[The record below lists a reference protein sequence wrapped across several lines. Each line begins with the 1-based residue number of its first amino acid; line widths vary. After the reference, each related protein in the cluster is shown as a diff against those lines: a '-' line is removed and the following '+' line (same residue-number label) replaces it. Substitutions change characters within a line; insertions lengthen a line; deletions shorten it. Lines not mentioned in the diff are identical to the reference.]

1 MAQYL
6 ANPIYDSAFKYMMQ
20 NERSATLL
28 LSSLLQRE
36 ITKLDIIANDTPVIE
51 EKSGVRIL
59 RLDFAATVINPDTN
73 DSEVI
78 TIELQKSYLDTEI
91 MRFRTYLGRKYADPN
106 IAETTYEK
114 SWRKNPDTKK
124 FEYVDVEKK
133 KPLHIVA
140 IYILGHTFQE
150 IEIPKPIIYNFSNP
164 VGIESEPIA
173 DVMKSHF
180 FRSLTHDTIIVQIP
194 YLKKNAKTKVE
205 QMLEA
210 FCQDYTSS
218 QSPQLLEMNIADKPQ
233 DFQELVRPLVYAVA
247 DSEVRKVMDI
257 EDEMS
262 AYFQNYKSVTD
273 EVEVLKEMAEEYKG
287 KVEEYKGQAEEYKG
301 QAEEYKG
308 QAEEYKGQAEEY
320 KGQAEEY
327 KEKLQEK
334 EAQIIASM
342 KTMLSFGIPV
352 EKIAESFN
360 KEVNEVKQMLG
371 I

>member
-36 ITKLDIIANDTPVIE
+36 ITKLDIIANDTPIIE

-59 RLDFAATVINPDTN
+59 RLDFAATVVNPVTK

-233 DFQELVRPLVYAVA
+233 EFQELVRPLVYAVA

-301 QAEEYKG
+301 QAEEYK
-308 QAEEYKGQAEEY
+308 
-320 KGQAEEY
+320 
-327 KEKLQEK
+327 EKLQEK
-334 EAQIIASM
+334 EAQIVSSM

-360 KEVNEVKQMLG
+360 KKVNEVKQMLG

>member
-1 MAQYL
+1 MAQYI

-20 NERSATLL
+20 NEKSATLL
-28 LSSLLQRE
+28 LSALLQRK
-36 ITKLDIIANDTPVIE
+36 ITDLKIIANDTPVIE

-59 RLDFAATVINPDTN
+59 RLDFAATVVNPVTN
-73 DSEVI
+73 ENELI

-91 MRFRTYLGRKYADPN
+91 MRFRTYLANKYSDPN
-106 IAETTYEK
+106 NAET
-114 SWRKNPDTKK
+114 
-124 FEYVDVEKK
+124 
-133 KPLHIVA
+133 VA

-150 IEIPKPIIYNFSNP
+150 IEIKKPVIYNYANL
-164 VGIESEPIA
+164 
-173 DVMKSHF
+173 
-180 FRSLTHDTIIVQIP
+180 RSLTHDTIIVQIP
-194 YLKKNAKTKVE
+194 YLKKNAQTKVE

-233 DFQELVRPLVYAVA
+233 DFQELVRPLIYAVA

-273 EVEVLKEMAEEYKG
+273 EVEVFKEMAEEYKG

-301 QAEEYKG
+301 KV
-308 QAEEYKGQAEEY
+308 EEYKGQAEEY

-334 EAQIIASM
+334 EAQIVSSM

>member
-59 RLDFAATVINPDTN
+59 RLDFAATVINPDTK

-106 IAETTYEK
+106 IAETVYEK
-114 SWRKNPDTKK
+114 SWRKNPKTKK

-150 IEIPKPIIYNFSNP
+150 IEIDKPVIYNFANP
-164 VGIESEPIA
+164 VGIESEPIDDA
-173 DVMKSHF
+173 KKSHF

-194 YLKKNAKTKVE
+194 YLKRT
-205 QMLEA
+205 
-210 FCQDYTSS
+210 
-218 QSPQLLEMNIADKPQ
+218 P
-233 DFQELVRPLVYAVA
+233 RP
-247 DSEVRKVMDI
+247 R
-257 EDEMS
+257 
-262 AYFQNYKSVTD
+262 
-273 EVEVLKEMAEEYKG
+273 
-287 KVEEYKGQAEEYKG
+287 
-301 QAEEYKG
+301 
-308 QAEEYKGQAEEY
+308 
-320 KGQAEEY
+320 
-327 KEKLQEK
+327 
-334 EAQIIASM
+334 
-342 KTMLSFGIPV
+342 
-352 EKIAESFN
+352 
-360 KEVNEVKQMLG
+360 
-371 I
+371 

>member
-1 MAQYL
+1 
-6 ANPIYDSAFKYMMQ
+6 
-20 NERSATLL
+20 
-28 LSSLLQRE
+28 
-36 ITKLDIIANDTPVIE
+36 
-51 EKSGVRIL
+51 
-59 RLDFAATVINPDTN
+59 
-73 DSEVI
+73 
-78 TIELQKSYLDTEI
+78 

-106 IAETTYEK
+106 IAETVYEK
-114 SWRKNPDTKK
+114 SWRKNPKTKK

-150 IEIPKPIIYNFSNP
+150 IEIDKPVIYNFANP
-164 VGIESEPIA
+164 VGIESEPIDDA
-173 DVMKSHF
+173 KKSHF

-194 YLKKNAKTKVE
+194 YLKKNAQTKVE

-233 DFQELVRPLVYAVA
+233 EFQELVRPLIYAVA

-308 QAEEYKGQAEEY
+308 QAEEYKGQ
-320 KGQAEEY
+320 
-327 KEKLQEK
+327 LQEK
-334 EAQIIASM
+334 DAQIIASM
-342 KTMLSFGIPV
+342 KTMHSFGIPM

-360 KEVNEVKQMLG
+360 MDVAEVSKLVG
-371 I
+371 VS